1 MAIKWMVPNVSR
13 DLRERIRKEAYVSN
27 EIIIRTELL
36 KAQGKLNLSYD
47 EEKDTLILEDAPL
60 LQCENK
66 NATESDGLITGDV
79 TDGKIVL

>member
-36 KAQGKLNLSYD
+36 KAQGKLNLSCD

-60 LQCENK
+60 LQGENK